1 MFNVQASQVTV
12 QRCCTLKQLY
22 DFCENP
28 YLISNFSSADDSFIH
43 DGYDTFMIQFHQIT
57 DDFIVEVLDL
67 YITKL
72 NFIST
77 TILWLSGGCRGM
89 PNPPP
94 PPTPF
99 QREESAS
106 CTKPA
111 RFVLAPPLRAS
122 DELGSGE
129 CTG

>member
-1 MFNVQASQVTV
+1 MFNVQTSQVTV

-22 DFCENP
+22 CENP
-28 YLISNFSSADDSFIH
+28 YLICNFSSADDSFIH

-57 DDFIVEVLDL
+57 DDFIVEVFDL

-77 TILWLSGGCRGM
+77 TILWLSGSCRGM
-89 PNPPP
+89 PIPAPPP
-94 PPTPF
+94 PRL

-111 RFVLAPPLRAS
+111 RFVLGAAG
-122 DELGSGE
+122 DSGHL
-129 CTG
+129 TNKV